1 MIKTIKEIHPT
12 DIIFVEIGSFFYAY
26 GKDSYIVSYLFS
38 YQLKKIS
45 NVSSCAFP
53 KSSLNKIIATL
64 ENKKINYIIV
74 DRRNNYEVVQKL
86 NNGSLN
92 KYEEIFE
99 KARVEINY
107 NIRVEN
113 ITQYL
118 MENRNTKL
126 LLEME
131 RLIVEGRKI

>member
-1 MIKTIKEIHPT
+1 M
-12 DIIFVEIGSFFYAY
+12 
-26 GKDSYIVSYLFS
+26 
-38 YQLKKIS
+38 
-45 NVSSCAFP
+45 
-53 KSSLNKIIATL
+53 

>member
-1 MIKTIKEIHPT
+1 M
-12 DIIFVEIGSFFYAY
+12 
-26 GKDSYIVSYLFS
+26 
-38 YQLKKIS
+38 
-45 NVSSCAFP
+45 
-53 KSSLNKIIATL
+53 
-64 ENKKINYIIV
+64 
-74 DRRNNYEVVQKL
+74 